1 MSRESFVLFLPSL
14 GSAAIEMNNPG
25 LVREAA
31 VMVSRELLLE
41 LQLAVVLV
49 AGEVLEGGLDVVV
62 TRQAVEQRRKLETE
76 DSQPVLI
83 TKCHQEPVL
92 QD

>member
-1 MSRESFVLFLPSL
+1 MDDPDLMREDT
-14 GSAAIEMNNPG
+14 
-25 LVREAA
+25 
-31 VMVSRELLLE
+31 VMVERELLLE
-41 LQLAVVLV
+41 LQLVVVLV
-49 AGEVLEGGLDVVV
+49 GGEVLEGGLDVVV